1 MKKAQ
6 RLHIFL
12 YLFVLYEIT
21 VYLSNDMYLPAM
33 PAIALDLG
41 LTQDQIQSTLTFWF
55 LGSGSLQLLMGP
67 MSDSYGR
74 KPIIS
79 IGGALFVI
87 SSAIC
92 ALTSS
97 LPIMLAAR
105 FVQGSSICFI
115 VLAGYAAIQESFSTK
130 EAIKWLALL
139 GSITILAPALG
150 PLGGAIMVEF
160 ISWRYIFWLFVA
172 LGLISFVSVLI
183 IMPETNTN
191 PHPLHLR
198 TIGRDFVKIITNK
211 DFMLPCLGYCL
222 LVGIF
227 FFWMFES
234 PFIIIEQLRYS
245 KLFYGL
251 AQTVIFS
258 VFFVGAKV
266 TDWWLTRN
274 SLKSL
279 INTGLA
285 ITMVGVLALL
295 LTSMGWNNIY
305 LAIACMVLISFGSS
319 MLFGPVNRLTIEASK
334 QPMGRRIGVFSTTIG
349 LCGALCG
356 WIITIVDGQN
366 LQILSVLVTICAVL
380 SVVLIMQTKIPD
392 TLEDAAD
399 YAPH

>member
-1 MKKAQ
+1 V
-6 RLHIFL
+6 
-12 YLFVLYEIT
+12 LFEIT
-21 VYLSNDMYLPAM
+21 IYLSNDMYLPAM

-41 LTQDQIQSTLTFWF
+41 LSQDQIQSTLTFWF

-67 MSDSYGR
+67 LSDSFGR
-74 KPIIS
+74 KPIITL
-79 IGGALFVI
+79 GGALFVI
-87 SSAIC
+87 SSLVC
-92 ALTSS
+92 AVTYD
-97 LPIMLAAR
+97 LPTMLLAR
-105 FVQGSSICFI
+105 FVQGSTICFI

-130 EAIKWLALL
+130 EAIRWLAIL

-160 ISWRYIFWLFVA
+160 ISWRYIFWLFVV
-172 LGLISFVSVLI
+172 LGTFSLVSI
-183 IMPETNTN
+183 MFIMPETNIN
-191 PHPLHLR
+191 RHPLHLR
-198 TIGRDFVKIITNK
+198 TISHDFIKIICNK

-234 PFIIIEQLRYS
+234 PFIIIEHMGYS

-266 TDWWLTRN
+266 TDWWLNKNT
-274 SLKSL
+274 LKSL

-295 LTSMGWNNIY
+295 LTSIGWNSIY
-305 LAIACMVLISFGSS
+305 LAIVCMIIISFGSS

-366 LQILSVLVTICAVL
+366 LRILSILVTICAVFA
-380 SVVLIMQTKIPD
+380 VMLIMQTKIPD
-392 TLEDAAD
+392 TLEDSAD
-399 YAPH
+399 YVSH